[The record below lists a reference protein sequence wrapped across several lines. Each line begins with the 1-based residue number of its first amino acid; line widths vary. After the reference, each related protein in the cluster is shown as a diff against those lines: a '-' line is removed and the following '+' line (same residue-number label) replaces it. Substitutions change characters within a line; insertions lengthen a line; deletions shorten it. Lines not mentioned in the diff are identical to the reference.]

1 MARDLSSP
9 LASTFG
15 GNKKKSKKKSRNVE
29 VDGGGSTARKKT
41 ISRKSGS
48 QKSITVSPDGT
59 KKTVLKVN
67 KKGRVKQKDT
77 DIDIANNKVTTTKSK
92 GGKTVSTKTVKGLTP
107 KQANMLE
114 ASPGTVSSLAKR
126 NIRKA
131 KNFKSTEQKAKE
143 KLKRKNERESNISPE
158 KARRQSERSGR
169 KQDRRAKRIKRGP
182 SQQRLEKRADRKKK
196 GAGCSVERN
205 KKNCAMPKARQK
217 NK

>member
-1 MARDLSSP
+1 MAYRISQP
-9 LASTFG
+9 LAATQFP
-15 GNKKKSKKKSRNVE
+15 KKSKKKKRNVD
-29 VDGGGSTARKKT
+29 VDGGGTNEEGKPKAKTKT
-41 ISRKSGS
+41 ISRRSGS
-48 QKSITVSPDGT
+48 QKSITISGDGT

-92 GGKTVSTKTVKGLTP
+92 GGRTVSTKTVKGLTP
-107 KQANMLE
+107 KQANTLE

-169 KQDRRAKRIKRGP
+169 QQDRRTKRRHF
-182 SQQRLEKRADRKKK
+182 
-196 GAGCSVERN
+196 CS
-205 KKNCAMPKARQK
+205 
-217 NK
+217 